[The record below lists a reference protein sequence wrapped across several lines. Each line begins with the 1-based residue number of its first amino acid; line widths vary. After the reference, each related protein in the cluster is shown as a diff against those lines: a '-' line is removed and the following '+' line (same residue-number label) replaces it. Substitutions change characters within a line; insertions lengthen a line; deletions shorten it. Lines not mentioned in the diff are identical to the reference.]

1 VTSAAAKAAAASPER
16 ARRLRHPDSTHDAAA
31 GRGGRRGRRR
41 SETRSALLF
50 LSPWIIGFLAFTAVP
65 MVWSLYLSFTD
76 YGLLG
81 KPVAVGLRNYQRM
94 MADPRV
100 ATALGNTFVY
110 AALFVPCAIVVSL
123 GLALLLHRL
132 IRGAGFFR
140 TVYYLPAM
148 TPGVAVAVLFS
159 LLLNGNFGLVNRAL
173 ELVGIRGP
181 QWLTDPA
188 WIKPS
193 IVLMSLWGLGGAI
206 VIFLA
211 ALSGVPRELYEA
223 AEMDGASAWRRFR
236 SITLP
241 MISGAM
247 FFQVIV
253 LTIAAMQLFDKI
265 FVLFGNPGAQTSA
278 SDASLFF
285 VLYLFQQA
293 FQQLKMG
300 YASALAWLL
309 FVIIVVITAI
319 QVKVGNKLVYY
330 EGETR
335 S

>member
-1 VTSAAAKAAAASPER
+1 M
-16 ARRLRHPDSTHDAAA
+16 
-31 GRGGRRGRRR
+31 G
-41 SETRSALLF
+41 
-50 LSPWIIGFLAFTAVP
+50 
-65 MVWSLYLSFTD
+65 WSLYLSFTK
-76 YGLLG
+76 YELVTPPTVIGWE
-81 KPVAVGLRNYQRM
+81 NYRRM
-94 MADPRV
+94 MADPQV
-100 ATALGNTFVY
+100 ATALKNTFIY
-110 AALFVPCAIVVSL
+110 AAMYVPTAILVSL
-123 GLALLLHRL
+123 GLALLLSRMM
-132 IRGAGFFR
+132 RAAGFFR
-140 TVYYLPAM
+140 TVYYLPVM

-159 LLLNGNFGLVNRAL
+159 LLLNGNYGLINRAL
-173 ELVGIRGP
+173 ALVGIEGP
-181 QWLTDPA
+181 GWLTDPT

-193 IVLMSLWGLGGAI
+193 IVVMSLWGLGGGI

-211 ALSGVPRELYEA
+211 ALQSVPRDLYEA
-223 AEMDGASAWRRFR
+223 AEVDGASAWRRFR
-236 SITLP
+236 SITVP

-265 FVLFGNPGAQTSA
+265 FVIFGNPGAQTSA

-293 FQQLKMG
+293 FQQLRMG

-309 FVIIVVITAI
+309 FLIIMIITAI

-330 EGETR
+330 EGDDA

>member
-1 VTSAAAKAAAASPER
+1 MIAPAAAASTRPG
-16 ARRLRHPDSTHDAAA
+16 RRSPPRGA
-31 GRGGRRGRRR
+31 GRTHGFGRYRG
-41 SETRSALLF
+41 SETRAALLF
-50 LSPWIIGFLAFTAVP
+50 LSPWIVGFLVFTAVP

-76 YGLLG
+76 YGLVG
-81 KPVAVGLRNYQRM
+81 KPVAVGLRNYRRM
-94 MADPRV
+94 MADPSV

-110 AALFVPCAIVVSL
+110 AVLFVPCAIVVSL
-123 GLALLLHRL
+123 GLAMLLHRL
-132 IRGAGFFR
+132 VRGAGFFR
-140 TVYYLPAM
+140 TVYYLPVM

-159 LLLNGNFGLVNRAL
+159 LLLNGNFGLINRAL
-173 ELVGIRGP
+173 ALLGIQGP

-211 ALSGVPRELYEA
+211 ALSGVPRDLYEA

-247 FFQVIV
+247 FFQLIV

-265 FVLFGNPGAQTSA
+265 FVLFGNPGTQTSA

-309 FVIIVVITAI
+309 FVIIVIITAI

>member
-1 VTSAAAKAAAASPER
+1 MIAPAAATSTRPGRRSPPR
-16 ARRLRHPDSTHDAAA
+16 GA
-31 GRGGRRGRRR
+31 GRTHGFGRYRG
-41 SETRSALLF
+41 SETRAALLF
-50 LSPWIIGFLAFTAVP
+50 LSPWIVGFLVFTAVP

-76 YGLLG
+76 YGLVG
-81 KPVAVGLRNYQRM
+81 KPVAVGLRNYRRM
-94 MADPRV
+94 MADPSV

-110 AALFVPCAIVVSL
+110 AVLFVPCAIVVSL
-123 GLALLLHRL
+123 GLAMLLHRL
-132 IRGAGFFR
+132 VRGAGFFR
-140 TVYYLPAM
+140 TVYYLPVM

-159 LLLNGNFGLVNRAL
+159 LLLNGNFGLINRAL
-173 ELVGIRGP
+173 ALLGIQGP

-211 ALSGVPRELYEA
+211 ALSGVPRDLYEA

-247 FFQVIV
+247 FFQIIV

-265 FVLFGNPGAQTSA
+265 FVLFGNPGTQTSA

-309 FVIIVVITAI
+309 FVIIVIITAI

>member
-1 VTSAAAKAAAASPER
+1 
-16 ARRLRHPDSTHDAAA
+16 
-31 GRGGRRGRRR
+31 
-41 SETRSALLF
+41 
-50 LSPWIIGFLAFTAVP
+50 

-76 YGLLG
+76 YGLVG
-81 KPVAVGLRNYQRM
+81 RPVAVGLRNYRRM
-94 MADPRV
+94 MADPSV

-110 AALFVPCAIVVSL
+110 ALLFVPCAIVVSL

-132 IRGAGFFR
+132 VRGAGFFR
-140 TVYYLPAM
+140 TVYYLPVM

-159 LLLNGNFGLVNRAL
+159 LLLNGNFGLINRAL
-173 ELVGIRGP
+173 ALVGIQGP

-211 ALSGVPRELYEA
+211 ALSGVPRDLYEA

-309 FVIIVVITAI
+309 FVIIVIITAI
-319 QVKVGNKLVYY
+319 QVKVGNRLVYY
-330 EGETR
+330 EGGSR

>member
-1 VTSAAAKAAAASPER
+1 MIAPAAATSTRPGRRSPPR
-16 ARRLRHPDSTHDAAA
+16 GA
-31 GRGGRRGRRR
+31 GRTHGFGRYRG
-41 SETRSALLF
+41 SETRAALLF
-50 LSPWIIGFLAFTAVP
+50 LSPWIVGFLVFTAVP

-76 YGLLG
+76 YGLVG
-81 KPVAVGLRNYQRM
+81 KPVAVGLRNYRRM
-94 MADPRV
+94 MADPSV

-110 AALFVPCAIVVSL
+110 AVLFVPCAIVVSL
-123 GLALLLHRL
+123 GLAMLLHRL
-132 IRGAGFFR
+132 VRGAGFFR
-140 TVYYLPAM
+140 TVYYLPVM

-159 LLLNGNFGLVNRAL
+159 LLLNGNFGLINRAL
-173 ELVGIRGP
+173 ALVGIQGP

-211 ALSGVPRELYEA
+211 ALSGVPRDLYEA

-247 FFQVIV
+247 FFQIIV

-265 FVLFGNPGAQTSA
+265 FVLFGNPGTQTSA

-309 FVIIVVITAI
+309 FVIIVIITAI

>member
-1 VTSAAAKAAAASPER
+1 MIAPAAATSTRPGRRSPPR
-16 ARRLRHPDSTHDAAA
+16 GA
-31 GRGGRRGRRR
+31 GRTHGFGRYRG
-41 SETRSALLF
+41 SETRAALLF
-50 LSPWIIGFLAFTAVP
+50 LSPWIVGFLVFTAVP

-76 YGLLG
+76 YGLVG
-81 KPVAVGLRNYQRM
+81 KPVAVGLRNYRRM
-94 MADPRV
+94 MADPSV

-110 AALFVPCAIVVSL
+110 AVLFVPCAIVVSL
-123 GLALLLHRL
+123 GLAMLLHRL
-132 IRGAGFFR
+132 VRGAGFFR
-140 TVYYLPAM
+140 TVYYLPVM

-159 LLLNGNFGLVNRAL
+159 LLLNGNFGLINRAL
-173 ELVGIRGP
+173 ALVGIQGP

-193 IVLMSLWGLGGAI
+193 IVLMSLWGLGGAF

-211 ALSGVPRELYEA
+211 ALSGVPRDLYEA

-247 FFQVIV
+247 FFQIIV

-265 FVLFGNPGAQTSA
+265 FVLFGNPGTQTSA

-309 FVIIVVITAI
+309 FVIIVIITAI

>member
-1 VTSAAAKAAAASPER
+1 MTHAASPTSEVAAHDDR
-16 ARRLRHPDSTHDAAA
+16 AMPRPN
-31 GRGGRRGRRR
+31 RRR
-41 SETRSALLF
+41 IRSRETGAALLF
-50 LSPWIIGFLAFTAVP
+50 LSPWIVGFTVFTLGP
-65 MVWSLYLSFTD
+65 MLWSLYLSFTR
-76 YGLLG
+76 YTLVSPPVVTGLQ
-81 KPVAVGLRNYQRM
+81 NYRRM
-94 MADPRV
+94 MSDPQV

-110 AALFVPCAIVVSL
+110 AALFVPSAIVVSL
-123 GLALLLHRL
+123 CLALLLNRL

-140 TVYYLPAM
+140 TVYYLPVM

-173 ELVGIRGP
+173 ALIGIQGP

-193 IVLMSLWGLGGAI
+193 IALMSLWGLGGAI

-211 ALSGVPRELYEA
+211 ALQGVPRDLYEA
-223 AEMDGASAWRRFR
+223 AEVDGASAWRRFTN
-236 SITLP
+236 ITLP
-241 MISGAM
+241 MISGAL

-265 FVLFGNPGAQTSA
+265 FVLFGNPGSEATA
-278 SDASLFF
+278 SNASLFF

-293 FQQLKMG
+293 FQQLRMG

-309 FVIIVVITAI
+309 FAIIVVITAI
-319 QVKVGNKLVYY
+319 QVRVGNRFVYY
-330 EGETR
+330 EGEPQR
-335 S
+335 